1 MAAHFAIH
9 EEGSCIR
16 APWTTQINLVYTWLG
31 GKLALVEYIAIFLTG
46 RTGCGCDVAVGLV
59 YSEHKSGIK
68 ARLELAEAIKYLR
81 KGDILVVYKF
91 DRLGRS
97 LSDLLNII
105 SELHEKGVSIQSLKD
120 NIDTSSTSGKL
131 MMHIFASLAEFERDL
146 IVERT
151 QAGRKAAMA
160 KGKKMGRP
168 KLKRHTKAKATVSLY
183 KNGMTIDEIQ
193 KQLGIKSKSSIYRF
207 LRIEGIEP
215 TRKPHICKKK

>member
-1 MAAHFAIH
+1 MARIGYARV
-9 EEGSCIR
+9 S
-16 APWTTQINLVYTWLG
+16 TKDQNLDLQ
-31 GKLALVEYIAIFLTG
+31 LAELEKA
-46 RTGCGCDVAVGLV
+46 GCEKV
-59 YSEHKSGIK
+59 YSEHKSGVK

-105 SELHEKGVSIQSLKD
+105 SELHEKGVEIMSLKD

-146 IVERT
+146 IIERT

-160 KGKKMGRP
+160 RGKKMGRP
-168 KLKRHTKAKATVSLY
+168 KLKRNKKAKATAMLY
-183 KNGMTIDEIQ
+183 EKNLSIDQIQ
-193 KQLGIKSKSSIYRF
+193 EQLGIKSKSTVYRY
-207 LRIEGIEP
+207 LRMEGFEP
-215 TRKPHICKKK
+215 TRKIYLRKTKKS

>member
-1 MAAHFAIH
+1 M
-9 EEGSCIR
+9 
-16 APWTTQINLVYTWLG
+16 NVLVYN
-31 GKLALVEYIAIFLTG
+31 
-46 RTGCGCDVAVGLV
+46 
-59 YSEHKSGIK
+59 EHKSGIK

-97 LSDLLNII
+97 LRDLLNII

>member
-1 MAAHFAIH
+1 M
-9 EEGSCIR
+9 
-16 APWTTQINLVYTWLG
+16 
-31 GKLALVEYIAIFLTG
+31 
-46 RTGCGCDVAVGLV
+46 
-59 YSEHKSGIK
+59 
-68 ARLELAEAIKYLR
+68 
-81 KGDILVVYKF
+81 YKF

-151 QAGRKAAMA
+151 QAGCKVAMA

-183 KNGMTIDEIQ
+183 KNGMIIDEI
-193 KQLGIKSKSSIYRF
+193 
-207 LRIEGIEP
+207 
-215 TRKPHICKKK
+215 

>member
-1 MAAHFAIH
+1 MAKI
-9 EEGSCIR
+9 GYVRVS
-16 APWTTQINLVYTWLG
+16 TKDQNLDLQLETL
-31 GKLALVEYIAIFLTG
+31 KEA
-46 RTGCGCDVAVGLV
+46 GCEKV

-81 KGDILVVYKF
+81 KGDTLVVNRF

-97 LSDLLNII
+97 LRDLLSII

-131 MMHIFASLAEFERDL
+131 MMHIFVSLAEFERDL

-168 KLKRHTKAKATVSLY
+168 RLKRHTKAKATASLY

-193 KQLGIKSKSSIYRF
+193 KQLGFKSKSSVYRF
-207 LRIEGIEP
+207 LRIDGIEP
-215 TRKPHICKKK
+215 TRKPFVRKK

>member
-1 MAAHFAIH
+1 MAKIGYARV
-9 EEGSCIR
+9 S
-16 APWTTQINLVYTWLG
+16 TKDQNLDLQ
-31 GKLALVEYIAIFLTG
+31 LAELEKA
-46 RTGCGCDVAVGLV
+46 GCEKV

-81 KGDILVVYKF
+81 KGDILVVY
-91 DRLGRS
+91 
-97 LSDLLNII
+97 I

>member
-1 MAAHFAIH
+1 MAKIGYARV
-9 EEGSCIR
+9 S
-16 APWTTQINLVYTWLG
+16 TKDQNLDLQ
-31 GKLALVEYIAIFLTG
+31 LAELEKA
-46 RTGCGCDVAVGLV
+46 GCEKV

-97 LSDLLNII
+97 LRDLLNII

-168 KLKRHTKAKATVSLY
+168 KLKRNKKAKATAMLY
-183 KNGMTIDEIQ
+183 EKNLSIDQIQ
-193 KQLGIKSKSSIYRF
+193 EQLGIRSKSTVYRY
-207 LRIEGIEP
+207 LRMEGFEP
-215 TRKPHICKKK
+215 TRKIYLRKTKKS

>member
-1 MAAHFAIH
+1 MVVISIFCIFAIEIKSKYKH
-9 EEGSCIR
+9 GKNRICKGLHKRPEFGLAVRSTERSWLREGVFR
-16 APWTTQINLVYTWLG
+16 AQ
-31 GKLALVEYIAIFLTG
+31 
-46 RTGCGCDVAVGLV
+46 
-59 YSEHKSGIK
+59 SGIK

-81 KGDILVVYKF
+81 KGDTLVVYRF

-97 LSDLLNII
+97 LRDLLNII

-168 KLKRHTKAKATVSLY
+168 RLKRHTKAKATASLY

-193 KQLGIKSKSSIYRF
+193 KQLGIKSKSSVYRF
-207 LRIEGIEP
+207 LRIDGIEP
-215 TRKPHICKKK
+215 TRKPFVRKK

>member
-1 MAAHFAIH
+1 MAKIGYARV
-9 EEGSCIR
+9 S
-16 APWTTQINLVYTWLG
+16 TKDQNLDLQ
-31 GKLALVEYIAIFLTG
+31 LAELEKA
-46 RTGCGCDVAVGLV
+46 GCEKV

-97 LSDLLNII
+97 LRDLLNII

-168 KLKRHTKAKATVSLY
+168 KLKRHTRAKATVSLY

>member
-1 MAAHFAIH
+1 MKHYY
-9 EEGSCIR
+9 
-16 APWTTQINLVYTWLG
+16 PQ
-31 GKLALVEYIAIFLTG
+31 LALQYCLTYQQYQNYFYYLHFLQNSQ
-46 RTGCGCDVAVGLV
+46 DLKPPLNYV
-59 YSEHKSGIK
+59 K
-68 ARLELAEAIKYLR
+68 ARLELTEAIKYLR

-97 LSDLLNII
+97 LRDLLNII